1 MQSPKLSASQAQSI
15 AQETVIILEKLR
27 DDHYFLLYWKEVL
40 TESKEL
46 DIDEP
51 AFGRKRKASR
61 RREDDYSRSSIGFFH
76 EKFED
81 FARQIYFVALDLLIN
96 AIKNRSEQEN
106 YKHYIILE
114 NLLLKCA
121 KDKSHEEELE
131 TVFNNYSEFQREQLP
146 QQLEQFSNACRQV
159 KDKDFPSLLD
169 VVKQMNTYEKA
180 HISQVIELFKLILV
194 LPTANAS
201 SERSFSLLRLV
212 KSYLRATIGQ
222 GRLYQSMIPSAY
234 KENVDELNLKDVVR
248 EFIHKNDTIISLF
261 EKI

>member
-15 AQETVIILEKLR
+15 ARKTVITLEKLR
-27 DDHYFLLYWKEVL
+27 DDDYFSLFWKEVL
-40 TESKEL
+40 TELRQS

-51 AFGRKRKASR
+51 ALGRKRKASR
-61 RREDDYSRSSIGFFH
+61 RIEDDYSHSSIGFFH

-81 FARQIYFVALDLLIN
+81 FARQIYFEVLDLLIN
-96 AIKNRSEQEN
+96 AIKNRFEQED
-106 YKHYIILE
+106 YKRYIILE

-121 KDKSHEEELE
+121 KNESYAYELE

-146 QQLEQFSNACRQV
+146 QQLEQFSTACRQV
-159 KDKDFPSLLD
+159 EEKDFPSLLD

-194 LPTANAS
+194 LPATNAS

-212 KSYLRATIGQ
+212 KSYLRATTGQ
-222 GRLYQSMIPSAY
+222 GRLNHLMILSAY
-234 KENVDELNLKDVVR
+234 KENVDELNLKDVAR
-248 EFIHKNDTIISLF
+248 EFIHKNDTRISLF
-261 EKI
+261 GKI